1 MGYFR
6 AVNRK
11 NIDINEEI
19 EKYDATRILI
29 SDGIR
34 ITRGILKYS
43 VKIQRILTPYQL
55 ERIIAENNMERYVIV
70 ISSLIFDSWSL
81 NVMDDLHTV
90 IEKSVHNGSTIILEI
105 VGKETVNG
113 TIMV

>member
-43 VKIQRILTPYQL
+43 VKIQRILTPYKSL
-55 ERIIAENNMERYVIV
+55 LYFFPLIV
-70 ISSLIFDSWSL
+70 TDLIFPLAATGYISTLFTFTSSSYKFFSL
-81 NVMDDLHTV
+81 
-90 IEKSVHNGSTIILEI
+90 
-105 VGKETVNG
+105 
-113 TIMV
+113 